1 MSCAL
6 CLQLFNFCFQ
16 LSKTKI
22 AIHSILKLHSW
33 YKHRFTLFK
42 LEIVVSSRIASLL
55 LFEPDRATRQLY
67 ARELGKRWRVIA
79 AEQAS
84 EVLSILATERI
95 EAIILEPGAVD
106 AEQWHILAQI
116 RQQAECA
123 AMPIIICSSVDAR
136 SKGYALGVSAYLV
149 KPVSPHQLSNEVARW
164 LNGQFK
170 TAESR

>member
-1 MSCAL
+1 M
-6 CLQLFNFCFQ
+6 
-16 LSKTKI
+16 
-22 AIHSILKLHSW
+22 
-33 YKHRFTLFK
+33 
-42 LEIVVSSRIASLL
+42 SSRVASLL

-67 ARELGKRWRVIA
+67 ARELGKRWRVITT
-79 AEQAS
+79 EQTS
-84 EVLSILATERI
+84 EVLDILATEQI
-95 EAIILEPGAVD
+95 EAIVVEPGAVD

-123 AMPIIICSSVDAR
+123 AMPIIICSSIDAR